1 MSMSMT
7 VSVSR
12 HLLPNFGDLHV
23 IYGNSLCDPYS
34 QVFMTDAHSNIYAAC
49 NFYFAHFTAW

>member
-1 MSMSMT
+1 MSMT